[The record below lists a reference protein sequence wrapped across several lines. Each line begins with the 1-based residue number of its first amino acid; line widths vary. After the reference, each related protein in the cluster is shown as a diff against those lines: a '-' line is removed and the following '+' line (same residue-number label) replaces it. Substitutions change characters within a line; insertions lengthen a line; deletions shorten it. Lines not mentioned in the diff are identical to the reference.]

1 MKRCLIALIVGIGAA
16 LVAPGAVPVAAVAQ
30 ERCSVDGETVIR
42 HAEGNIVEAYCVVG
56 GYRFDSALPSKDMS
70 DNFAAGCRVSVPGA
84 RGSGTFNGF
93 RNGKCVVSTN
103 QHVVGK
109 SETNVVLQFQ
119 GTGARVDIRGK
130 VFARWFNAN
139 ALYDFALIEVEPSE
153 MAKTGA
159 KYVPLG
165 GADCSPAVDSFILS
179 AGAPKGRFV
188 QAWRGKVLEYYNGST
203 CLFEPGPV
211 PGQSGSGIISEI
223 DGRLWQ
229 TGILT
234 WLIGTEGADD
244 SKGGAIPISK
254 LYEAARGKKAAYP
267 VEESP
272 IPPDAKEC
280 VEADPLEVANK
291 SDVPFVFEFSM
302 DNCEPCKRA
311 EKDVIAIRANG
322 IPVYC
327 LNISLSKDSEQRADD
342 LRVYK
347 YPTFIVFTAEGKET
361 ARFEGPGVS
370 LKVIAAAQAALPPV
384 EETEPVEILPRPD
397 VEESEPIELEPLG
410 EDLAVDASDF
420 RKRAPIE
427 QPADGDFFDD
437 MDARW
442 RNRNR
447 GVSPSRPET
456 PETPPREPQSPPPSI
471 DEGKLG
477 DRIGGIL
484 GGRLKGD
491 LKDSLGKELDGA
503 IGELEKRFDKKIE
516 DKMNEYGGKLLN
528 KYERL
533 KFRVFMWFI
542 GSVIVSVFFAE
553 AVKALVS
560 LVCGAI
566 AKWFRAIVNKEAAR
580 IAAKAAKVVEL
591 TAPKGDAL
599 ASIDAGVD
607 DLPE

>member
-1 MKRCLIALIVGIGAA
+1 MKKTLFVLLICV
-16 LVAPGAVPVAAVAQ
+16 VAPCFGQ
-30 ERCSVDGETVIR
+30 ELCSVDGETVIR
-42 HAEGNIVEAYCVVG
+42 DAEGRVIEAFVEID
-56 GYRFDSALPSKDMS
+56 GYRFDSALPSEDMS
-70 DNFAAGCRVSVPGA
+70 DNFAAACRVSVTGA

-93 RNGKCVVSTN
+93 RDGKCVVSTN

-109 SETNVVLQFQ
+109 TETNVTLQFQ

-130 VFARWFNAN
+130 VFARWYNAN

-159 KYVPLG
+159 KYIPLG

-254 LYEAARGKKAAYP
+254 LYEAARGKKAAFP

-280 VEADPLEVANK
+280 VAVDPLEVANK
-291 SDVPFVFEFSM
+291 SDVPFVFEFLM

-327 LNISLSKDSEQRADD
+327 LNISTSKDSEQRADD

-370 LKVIAAAQAALPPV
+370 AKVIAAAQAALPPV
-384 EETEPVEILPRPD
+384 EEVAPDEILPRPEI
-397 VEESEPIELEPLG
+397 EESEPLELESLG
-410 EDLAVDASDF
+410 EETGDF
-420 RKRAPIE
+420 RTRAPIE
-427 QPADGDFFDD
+427 QPADGDFFDES
-437 MDARW
+437 DARW

-447 GVSPSRPET
+447 DVLPSRPET
-456 PETPPREPQSPPPSI
+456 PRNEPQSPPPSI

-477 DRIGGIL
+477 ERIGGIL

-516 DKMNEYGGKLLN
+516 DKMNEYGAKLLN

-542 GSVIVSVFFAE
+542 GSIIVSVFFAE
-553 AVKALVS
+553 AVKALFS
-560 LVCGAI
+560 WIFGAI
-566 AKWFRAIVNKEAAR
+566 VKWFRAIVNKEAAR

-591 TAPKGDAL
+591 TSPKSETNGDAI

-607 DLPE
+607 EIPNG